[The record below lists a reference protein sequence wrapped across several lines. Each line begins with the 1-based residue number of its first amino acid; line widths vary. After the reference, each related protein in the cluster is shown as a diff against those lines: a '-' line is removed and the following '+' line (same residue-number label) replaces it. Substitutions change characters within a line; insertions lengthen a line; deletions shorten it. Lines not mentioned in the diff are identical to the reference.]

1 MRKASYVLSSINVEK
16 SIIDYIFQSFGN
28 FLNINVQF
36 EKTDVQIIKLE
47 KLRYNQNESNAK
59 QNGRKLQKFFCHVF
73 VGHYHSYAG
82 YNY

>member
-59 QNGRKLQKFFCHVF
+59 QNGRKLQTFFCHVF
-73 VGHYHSYAG
+73 VGHYHSCAG